1 MFGNQKTGKIK
12 IFILGGSFMKVKTCV
27 AFSQL
32 TGEKEM
38 KEASVLRNF
47 AINESGKVL
56 FIKEE
61 DFDIDSP
68 RKLSFDLKSSE
79 DLVLE
84 IQFMGK
90 DGLPKVKV
98 LRIKGNMSHFV
109 EMYIEE
115 HSTQEITLIIRS
127 NKNVP
132 VELSLENV
140 SVD

>member
-1 MFGNQKTGKIK
+1 
-12 IFILGGSFMKVKTCV
+12 MKVKTCV

-32 TGEKEM
+32 TGKKER
-38 KEASVLRNF
+38 KEVSVLRNF

-61 DFDIDSP
+61 DFNIDSP
-68 RKLSFDLKSSE
+68 RKLSFDLKSSD
-79 DLVLE
+79 DLRLE
-84 IQFMGK
+84 IQFIGNNT
-90 DGLPKVKV
+90 PKREKI
-98 LRIKGNMSHFV
+98 LKIKGNMRHFI

-115 HSTQEITLIIRS
+115 CTIQEITLVIRS
-127 NKNVP
+127 NKKVP

>member
-1 MFGNQKTGKIK
+1 
-12 IFILGGSFMKVKTCV
+12 MKVKTCV

-32 TGEKEM
+32 TGEKER
-38 KEASVLRNF
+38 KEVSVLRNF

-115 HSTQEITLIIRS
+115 HSTQKITLIIRS